1 MQIGNPLMFTI
12 YMDSDRQILFLW
24 ACLFYTGFRRTSYS
38 GLRWCPIAAGV
49 NKSKAANNDFK
60 PPFRHPRLKR
70 MPESSHLTFSPSS
83 ASSPRGRANGGTLV
97 QKQSNSWAPRP
108 PTHTLSEGTGTK
120 LRCVNNQGRGEGG
133 GGGVK
138 YLLSFTRPP
147 TKCCKD
153 PATKIICHDS
163 SVRQNINKLSA
174 LLKRTSGKLRAVQMF
189 SQVVFYRKVTLLSF
203 LPLPSSLSWLCL
215 SSLDINTLKNL

>member
-1 MQIGNPLMFTI
+1 M
-12 YMDSDRQILFLW
+12 
-24 ACLFYTGFRRTSYS
+24 
-38 GLRWCPIAAGV
+38 
-49 NKSKAANNDFK
+49 NKSKTAKNCFK
-60 PPFRHPRLKR
+60 PSFRQPRLKW
-70 MPESSHLTFSPSS
+70 MPESSHLVFSPLS
-83 ASSPRGRANGGTLV
+83 ASRPCGRANGMMLV
-97 QKQSNSWAPRP
+97 RKKSDSPRP
-108 PTHTLSEGTGTK
+108 PTHALSEGTGTK
-120 LRCVNNQGRGEGG
+120 LRCVNNQGKGEGG

-153 PATKIICHDS
+153 AATKIICHDF

-174 LLKRTSGKLRAVQMF
+174 LLKRTSGKLRAAQMF

-215 SSLDINTLKNL
+215 SSRDINTLKNL